1 MPGFPVFTMSLTM
14 KPATNNSLLSDGI
27 LLLLVAVAIMANGS
41 TAVKAEAFPEPPIT
55 VLAFTDS
62 RHFPLSHTDLPEVK
76 VTVYDLAAPK
86 LAMAKVNAALKLP
99 ANPALATVM
108 AKDYLKTHEA
118 ELGQQLL
125 PTYAGLSQAVNLGL
139 NQYPA
144 LVFNRQAVII
154 GVTDIQQGL
163 AIYQQWRQEQQP

>member
-1 MPGFPVFTMSLTM
+1 MPGLGRGTVGLLTLRSPFP
-14 KPATNNSLLSDGI
+14 DG
-27 LLLLVAVAIMANGS
+27 LLVWLVTVAIMASTS
-41 TAVKAEAFPEPPIT
+41 TAVNAEALPEPPIT

-62 RHFPLSHTDLPEVK
+62 RHYPLSHTDLPDVK

-86 LAMAKVNAALKLP
+86 LAMAKVNAELKLP
-99 ANPALATVM
+99 ANPSLATQL
-108 AKDYLKTHEA
+108 AKDYLKVHEA
-118 ELGQQLL
+118 ELGRQLL

-144 LVFNRQAVII
+144 LVFNHQAIII

-163 AIYQQWRQEQQP
+163 TIYQQWRQGQQP

>member
-1 MPGFPVFTMSLTM
+1 MPGFPVCPMSLAL
-14 KPATNNSLLSDGI
+14 KPAAAKTLLPDA
-27 LLLLVAVAIMANGS
+27 LLLWLVMVAIMASGS
-41 TAVKAEAFPEPPIT
+41 PVVKAEALPEQPIA

-62 RHFPLSHTDLPEVK
+62 RHFPLSHTDLPDVN

-99 ANPALATVM
+99 PNPVLATAL
-108 AKDYLKTHEA
+108 AKDYLQAHEA

-125 PTYAGLSQAVNLGL
+125 PTYAGLSQAVNIGL

-144 LVFNRQAVII
+144 LVFNQQAVII

-163 AIYQQWRQEQQP
+163 AIYQLWLQGQQP

>member
-1 MPGFPVFTMSLTM
+1 MLGFRVIPMSL
-14 KPATNNSLLSDGI
+14 AL
-27 LLLLVAVAIMANGS
+27 IMAVSLAWS
-41 TAVKAEAFPEPPIT
+41 TGLLAEPLPEPIT

-62 RHFPLSHTDLPEVK
+62 RHFPLIHNDLPDVK

-86 LAMAKVNAALKLP
+86 LAMAKVNTELKLP
-99 ANPALATVM
+99 ANPVLATQL
-108 AKDYLKTHEA
+108 AKDYLKAHEA

-144 LVFNRQAVII
+144 LVFNNQAVII
-154 GVTDIQQGL
+154 GITDIQQGL
-163 AIYQQWRQEQQP
+163 AIYQQWLQGQPP

>member
-1 MPGFPVFTMSLTM
+1 MQYFPVFSTSLAVIM
-14 KPATNNSLLSDGI
+14 GISLAWSTG
-27 LLLLVAVAIMANGS
+27 LL
-41 TAVKAEAFPEPPIT
+41 AEPLPEPIT

-62 RHFPLSHTDLPEVK
+62 RHYPLSHTDLPDVK
-76 VTVYDLAAPK
+76 VTAYDLAAPK
-86 LAMAKVNAALKLP
+86 LAMARVNAELKLP
-99 ANPALATVM
+99 ANPALATAM
-108 AKDYLKTHEA
+108 AKDYLKVHEA

-144 LVFNRQAVII
+144 LVFNSQAVII

-163 AIYQQWRQEQQP
+163 AIYQ

>member
-1 MPGFPVFTMSLTM
+1 MQYFPVFSMSL
-14 KPATNNSLLSDGI
+14 AL
-27 LLLLVAVAIMANGS
+27 IMAVSLACS
-41 TAVKAEAFPEPPIT
+41 TGLLAEPLPEPIT

-62 RHFPLSHTDLPEVK
+62 RHYALSHTDLPD
-76 VTVYDLAAPK
+76 VTVTVFNLAAPK
-86 LAMAKVNAALKLP
+86 LAMAKVNAELKLP
-99 ANPALATVM
+99 ANPALATQL
-108 AKDYLKTHEA
+108 AKDYLKAHEA

-144 LVFNRQAVII
+144 LVFNNQAVVL

-163 AIYQQWRQEQQP
+163 AIYQRWLQEQQP

>member
-1 MPGFPVFTMSLTM
+1 MLGFRVIQMSLALIM
-14 KPATNNSLLSDGI
+14 VVSLAWSTG
-27 LLLLVAVAIMANGS
+27 LL
-41 TAVKAEAFPEPPIT
+41 AEPLPEPIT

-62 RHFPLSHTDLPEVK
+62 RHYPLSHTDLPEVK

-86 LAMAKVNAALKLP
+86 LAMAKVNAELKLP
-99 ANPALATVM
+99 ANPALATQL
-108 AKDYLKTHEA
+108 AKDYLQAHQA
-118 ELGQQLL
+118 ELARKLL

-144 LVFNRQAVII
+144 LVFNSQAVII

-163 AIYQQWRQEQQP
+163 AIYQQWRQGQQP

>member
-1 MPGFPVFTMSLTM
+1 MQGLGRGTVRLLALRPPFP
-14 KPATNNSLLSDGI
+14 AGLLI
-27 LLLLVAVAIMANGS
+27 WLVTVAILVSGS
-41 TAVKAEAFPEPPIT
+41 AVVNAEALPEQPIT

-62 RHFPLSHTDLPEVK
+62 RHYPLNHTDLPDVK

-86 LAMAKVNAALKLP
+86 LAMAKVNAALQLP
-99 ANPALATVM
+99 ANPALATQL
-108 AKDYLKTHEA
+108 AKDYLKAHEA

-144 LVFNRQAVII
+144 LVFNHQAVII

-163 AIYQQWRQEQQP
+163 AIYQQWLQGQQP

>member
-1 MPGFPVFTMSLTM
+1 MPGFQVFPMSISL
-14 KPATNNSLLSDGI
+14 KPAANKSLLSDGI
-27 LLLLVAVAIMANGS
+27 LLLLVTVAIMASGS
-41 TAVKAEAFPEPPIT
+41 TVVKAEALPEQPIT

-62 RHFPLSHTDLPEVK
+62 RQYPLSHTDLPEVK

-86 LAMAKVNAALKLP
+86 LAMAKVNAELQLP
-99 ANPALATVM
+99 ANPALATQL
-108 AKDYLKTHEA
+108 AKDYLKVHEA

-125 PTYAGLSQAVNLGL
+125 PTYAGLSQAVNMGL

-144 LVFNRQAVII
+144 LVFNHQAVII
-154 GVTDIQQGL
+154 GVTDIQQGF

>member
-1 MPGFPVFTMSLTM
+1 MQGFRVIPMSLAL
-14 KPATNNSLLSDGI
+14 KPAANTSLLSDGI
-27 LLLLVAVAIMANGS
+27 LLLLVTVAIMASGS
-41 TAVKAEAFPEPPIT
+41 TVVKAEALPEPPIT

-62 RHFPLSHTDLPEVK
+62 RQYALSHTDLPDVK

-86 LAMAKVNAALKLP
+86 LAMAKVNAELKLP
-99 ANPALATVM
+99 ANPALAAAL
-108 AKDYLKTHEA
+108 AKDYLKAHEA

-144 LVFNRQAVII
+144 LVFNSQAVII

-163 AIYQQWRQEQQP
+163 AIYRQWRQGQQP

>member
-1 MPGFPVFTMSLTM
+1 MQGFPVFSTSL
-14 KPATNNSLLSDGI
+14 AL
-27 LLLLVAVAIMANGS
+27 IMAVSLAWS
-41 TAVKAEAFPEPPIT
+41 TGLLAEPLPEPVT

-62 RHFPLSHTDLPEVK
+62 RQYALSHTDLPDVK

-86 LAMAKVNAALKLP
+86 LAMAKVNAELKLP
-99 ANPALATVM
+99 ANPALATQL
-108 AKDYLKTHEA
+108 AKDYLQAHEA

-125 PTYAGLSQAVNLGL
+125 PTYTGLSQAVNLGL

-144 LVFNRQAVII
+144 LVFNSQAVII

-163 AIYQQWRQEQQP
+163 AIYRQWLQGQQP